1 MRKSVI
7 LGGLLVSAAFVAP
20 PAWAQAPDATP
31 QETPPADEAA
41 DAQADEAQ
49 LAQETPPD
57 EQEVEVSV
65 PGADLPEGPDIVI
78 TGSRSRNIVRRA
90 PEVVSVLSAEDIERT
105 GDGDI
110 AGALARVTGLS
121 VVGNGFV
128 FVRGLGDRYSA
139 ALLNGSPLP
148 SPEPLRRVVPLD
160 IFPTSM
166 IASSLVQK
174 SYSVNYPGEF
184 GGGVINLTTPSA
196 PRDPFLEIGASVTFD
211 TETSFQLGY
220 TYFGSDLDWSGFDD
234 GTRDFPAA
242 LRDAVGGGD
251 FQNVTTTAQR
261 REFAAGLL
269 NAETTLIQRMGDTP
283 ANFSGEVSAGTSFEA
298 AGARIGLIAT
308 AGYDNSW
315 RTRAALQQTSL
326 DPLLAGTPQTS
337 FQAVTTD
344 NRIIVNGLFGA
355 GINFDEH
362 QIRLTSLFIRDTI
375 KQTRLSAGFNRNVSD
390 QNPALPP
397 SLIEQNSY

>member
-20 PAWAQAPDATP
+20 PAWAQTPDATP
-31 QETPPADEAA
+31 QETPPADAAA
-41 DAQADEAQ
+41 DAQADEVQ
-49 LAQETPPD
+49 LAQDTPPD

-128 FVRGLGDRYSA
+128 FVRGLGDRYSL

-160 IFPTSM
+160 IFPTSV

-184 GGGVINLTTPSA
+184 GGGVINLTTPTA
-196 PRDPFLEIGASVTFD
+196 PRDPFLEVEASVGFD
-211 TETSFQLGY
+211 TETTFQLGY
-220 TYFGSDLDWSGFDD
+220 SYYRQRYRLD
-234 GTRDFPAA
+234 AA
-242 LRDAVGGGD
+242 S
-251 FQNVTTTAQR
+251 TTAPATFRPPCR
-261 REFAAGLL
+261 R
-269 NAETTLIQRMGDTP
+269 
-283 ANFSGEVSAGTSFEA
+283 
-298 AGARIGLIAT
+298 
-308 AGYDNSW
+308 
-315 RTRAALQQTSL
+315 
-326 DPLLAGTPQTS
+326 
-337 FQAVTTD
+337 
-344 NRIIVNGLFGA
+344 
-355 GINFDEH
+355 
-362 QIRLTSLFIRDTI
+362 
-375 KQTRLSAGFNRNVSD
+375 
-390 QNPALPP
+390 
-397 SLIEQNSY
+397 